1 MNTDLHIA
9 PTDLRDYAKAHG
21 WVLVPEAIADRLYVL
36 CHPDLG
42 QRQLVFPMDTTAP
55 DYRESV
61 TRIAGKLAGIEA
73 RPVEAVLASLQE
85 LRDDTLRIRI
95 HVESN
100 AEASLPL
107 GFAASVVAGAQQL
120 LLSAACTVV
129 NPQAHHPRLGR
140 TEAQQLVD
148 AAQFRHTEH
157 GSFVLKVSCPVNALD
172 AQLPLLLPDEVCAPF
187 VRRATIVLD
196 RAVREL
202 VGAIEADTVPDLVD
216 RTRQAEAPW
225 LSSNLCEALT
235 RFHDDQ
241 VGNSVE
247 LSISWAA
254 TTPVLQE
261 IAGAPSIR
269 IQEDYFPRIDEVHRA
284 LRPGE
289 EENEDTFVGTVE
301 RLDGEMQPDGRRAG
315 EVVLALLLPD
325 AETVRARTSLSA
337 DQYADADK
345 AHMTDNAY
353 VKVKGRLHPG
363 RQPRSLTDVATFEP
377 LWPGA

>member
-1 MNTDLHIA
+1 
-9 PTDLRDYAKAHG
+9 
-21 WVLVPEAIADRLYVL
+21 
-36 CHPDLG
+36 
-42 QRQLVFPMDTTAP
+42 
-55 DYRESV
+55 
-61 TRIAGKLAGIEA
+61 
-73 RPVEAVLASLQE
+73 
-85 LRDDTLRIRI
+85 
-95 HVESN
+95 
-100 AEASLPL
+100 
-107 GFAASVVAGAQQL
+107 
-120 LLSAACTVV
+120 
-129 NPQAHHPRLGR
+129 
-140 TEAQQLVD
+140 
-148 AAQFRHTEH
+148 
-157 GSFVLKVSCPVNALD
+157 
-172 AQLPLLLPDEVCAPF
+172 
-187 VRRATIVLD
+187 
-196 RAVREL
+196 
-202 VGAIEADTVPDLVD
+202 
-216 RTRQAEAPW
+216 
-225 LSSNLCEALT
+225 
-235 RFHDDQ
+235 
-241 VGNSVE
+241 
-247 LSISWAA
+247 
-254 TTPVLQE
+254 